1 MRYKCP
7 DKKSAISILEA
18 SQREMKYTESLEV
31 SEDSGST
38 IVRNTY
44 ECFRMLG
51 EALLIAEGID
61 TEDHVTKIRALM
73 KLHVKTDRPVNI
85 IDNLRILRHKMNYY
99 GYRPGLPEIN
109 DTISMAKSLFEPL
122 AYAVEKKINNPTTRP
137 GFPWPSSSLY
147 GEVCGMQLHMASLNP
162 DRRHRIESCKVLGQ
176 ADGSNDLRQL
186 L

>member
-1 MRYKCP
+1 MNFRQKWP
-7 DKKSAISILEA
+7 DSKNASSILEA
-18 SQREMKYTESLEV
+18 ARKDMDFTLTIQPSMES
-31 SEDSGST
+31 GPT
-38 IVRNTY
+38 IVRNIY

-137 GFPWPSSSLY
+137 GFPWPSS
-147 GEVCGMQLHMASLNP
+147 
-162 DRRHRIESCKVLGQ
+162 R
-176 ADGSNDLRQL
+176 
-186 L
+186 